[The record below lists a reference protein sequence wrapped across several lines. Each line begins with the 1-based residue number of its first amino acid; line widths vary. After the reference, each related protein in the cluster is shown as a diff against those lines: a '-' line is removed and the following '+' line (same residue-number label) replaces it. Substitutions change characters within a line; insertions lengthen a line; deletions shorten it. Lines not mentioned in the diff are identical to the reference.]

1 MGFPGGSDGKES
13 ICLQCRRSRFDPW
26 VGKILWG
33 RAWHPTSVLLA
44 RESHGQRSLAGY
56 SPWVTVGQAGET
68 SPFTL
73 FPFTEG
79 NRRLFSSPKASLIPT
94 PQPSSFSS
102 PCRTTPPPA
111 SVSAP
116 LQTLDSSC
124 PWSGRTWG
132 IPFSSVGSEHE
143 AHPGSVPTAVTVRQE
158 GDRRARACHDHA
170 DPGESTL

>member
-1 MGFPGGSDGKES
+1 MTTPSS
-13 ICLQCRRSRFDPW
+13 IL
-26 VGKILWG
+26 
-33 RAWHPTSVLLA
+33 
-44 RESHGQRSLAGY
+44 GQRIPWTEEPGRLQSTGSQLGRTARLTLSLY
-56 SPWVTVGQAGET
+56 FPLLKET
-68 SPFTL
+68 
-73 FPFTEG
+73 G
-79 NRRLFSSPKASLIPT
+79 PKASLIPT
-94 PQPSSFSS
+94 PQPSPFSS

-143 AHPGSVPTAVTVRQE
+143 AHPGSVPTAATVRQE
-158 GDRRARACHDHA
+158 GDRHARARHDHA